1 MEEEIEVLKSIK
13 NIFLNL
19 KYHGYINDI
28 KKDISTDEVI
38 IAIDNILKER
48 QQYKDKIKELE
59 EENKELKNIANNTQ
73 WISPCYVAQNYIPVS
88 LVKEKIEELNNNIDL
103 AIDNSKGGL
112 DEEFIEKGSKMLA
125 QKKILQELLEKRK

>member
-38 IAIDNILKER
+38 IAIDNFLKER
-48 QQYKDKIKELE
+48 QQDKGKIKELE
-59 EENKELKNIANNTQ
+59 ESNQEKAKMLTEQNRNLQISYDSLQELFELRKYKN
-73 WISPCYVAQNYIPVS
+73 SSIPVS
-88 LVKEKIEELNNNIDL
+88 LVEEKIEEL
-103 AIDNSKGGL
+103 KQGGN
-112 DEEFIEKGSKMLA
+112 DWIIQREI
-125 QKKILQELLEKRK
+125 KILEKLLKEEEK

>member
-13 NIFLNL
+13 NMFLNL
-19 KYHGYINDI
+19 KYHGYTNDI

-38 IAIDNILKER
+38 IAIDNFLKER
-48 QQYKDKIKELE
+48 QQDKDKIKELE

-88 LVKEKIEELNNNIDL
+88 LVKEKIEELGNMTL
-103 AIDNSKGGL
+103 LTVAQRQEVSYAIT
-112 DEEFIEKGSKMLA
+112 
-125 QKKILQELLEKRK
+125 ILQELLEKRK